1 MVESPPRRDNRP
13 TTPAEW
19 YDEELYKL
27 QRERSDIIQ
36 DASSKTS
43 QLFPHLECQ
52 VQLRMKIAADY
63 RDLQLNNV
71 YNHYKSEVQ
80 QAWNEFERGK
90 RRLQSAM
97 LDISADR
104 RKRIDSLR
112 HSNTSAA
119 VAAAVFM
126 SAAATSSS
134 IIKKRRRGRN
144 SSSGHHNSN
153 SNNANLLAAKLSS
166 ASMNMGLTNLS
177 QNAMNPKNAQKT
189 TAASVAK
196 SHPFISSLE
205 AQGLVRVA
213 LTPDEVNSDLE
224 GILLGAANKKN
235 KSEKTDKNEKT
246 DKTEKPEKTEKSIK
260 HSNNKL
266 SSNPNK
272 DNAKES
278 PAVAT

>member
-1 MVESPPRRDNRP
+1 MTESPRREQRP

-36 DASSKTS
+36 DASRKTS

-97 LDISADR
+97 LDVAADR
-104 RKRIDSLR
+104 RKRIESLR
-112 HSNTSAA
+112 HSNTSTA
-119 VAAAVFM
+119 VAAAAVFM
-126 SAAATSSS
+126 SAATTSSS
-134 IIKKRRRGRN
+134 IMKKRRGRN
-144 SSSGHHNSN
+144 TNSHHNSN

-177 QNAMNPKNAQKT
+177 QNAMTPKTPQKVT
-189 TAASVAK
+189 TASVAK

-205 AQGLVRVA
+205 AQGLVRVV

-224 GILLGAANKKN
+224 RILLGAANKSKA
-235 KSEKTDKNEKT
+235 EKADKNEKA
-246 DKTEKPEKTEKSIK
+246 EKTEKNIE
-260 HSNNKL
+260 HSNNHKL
-266 SSNPNK
+266 SNNPSTQK
-272 DNAKES
+272 KAS
-278 PAVAT
+278 